1 MEIVWNN
8 FDLVVNAFGMTVGL
22 FLTAG
27 IASLAFGLPL
37 AAMRV
42 GPIGV
47 MRRAAAT
54 YVTLVRNTPLLMMF
68 IFIVIALPRIGIT
81 FSTVETVQEDLF
93 GQVFISAYFFRA
105 SLALTLYTSSF
116 VCEAVRSGVNS
127 VPLGQ
132 AEAARA
138 VGLTFGGTMTQVV
151 LPQALRAT
159 VPPLTSVLIALLK
172 NTTVAAAFGIIEA
185 AFRLK
190 YFNNQTTDDLQVF
203 MLFALIF
210 VLLVEVVSAA
220 SLVLERRWKVAR

>member
-1 MEIVWNN
+1 MEDVWNN
-8 FDLVVNAFGMTVGL
+8 FDLVVRAFGMTVGL

-27 IASLAFGLPL
+27 VASLAVGLPL

-42 GPIGV
+42 GPVGV

-54 YVTLVRNTPLLMMF
+54 YVTLVRNTPLLMVF
-68 IFIVIALPRIGIT
+68 IFVVIALPRIDVT
-81 FSTVETVQEDLF
+81 FKSIESFQEDAF

-105 SLALTLYTSSF
+105 TLALTLYTSTF
-116 VCEAVRSGVNS
+116 VCEAVRSGINS

-138 VGLTFGGTMTQVV
+138 VGLTFAGTMTQVV

-172 NTTVAAAFGIIEA
+172 NTSVAAAFGIIEA
-185 AFRLK
+185 AARMKF
-190 YFNNQTTDDLQVF
+190 FNNRTTDDLQVF
-203 MLFALIF
+203 LLFALIY

>member
-1 MEIVWNN
+1 VEDVWNS

-27 IASLAFGLPL
+27 LASLVVGLPL

-42 GPIGV
+42 GPVAV
-47 MRRAAAT
+47 MRNAAAT

-81 FSTVETVQEDLF
+81 FKTVETFQEDLF

-116 VCEAVRSGVNS
+116 VCEAVRSGINS
-127 VPLGQ
+127 VSLGQ

-172 NTTVAAAFGIIEA
+172 NTSVAAAFGIIEA
-185 AFRLK
+185 AARMK
-190 YFNNQTTDDLQVF
+190 YFNNRTTDDLQVF
-203 MLFALIF
+203 LLFALIY
-210 VLLVEVVSAA
+210 VVLVEIVSAA
-220 SLVLERRWKVAR
+220 SLLLERRWKVAR